1 VPRAYHVI
9 FGTYGFWLPNDP
21 RGSWSTF
28 VGSWELHRFGK
39 ATKTIETDSLAHQPH
54 DIRRRMAAKHFLKS
68 PPVVLEGADALV
80 ASEGFKRAFAES
92 SRTCVAC
99 SILPQHV
106 HLILGE
112 TERPINQVISHLK
125 ARATNRLR
133 EARHWPDDR
142 PIWAR
147 GSWRVFLDSDDQ
159 IATAIAY
166 VEANPEKEGK
176 PPQRWSFVRK
186 WTP

>member
-1 VPRAYHVI
+1 MPRAYHVI

-39 ATKTIETDSLAHQPH
+39 ATKSIETVSLAHQSH
-54 DIRRRMAAKHFLKS
+54 DTRRRVTAKHFLKS
-68 PPVVLEGADALV
+68 PPVIFGGADAL
-80 ASEGFKRAFAES
+80 AAAEGFKRALAES
-92 SRTCVAC
+92 SVACVAC

-112 TERPINQVISHLK
+112 TDRPIVQTVSHLK
-125 ARATNRLR
+125 ARATHRLR
-133 EARHWPDDR
+133 ESRDWSDSQPV
-142 PIWAR
+142 WAR
-147 GSWRVFLDSDDQ
+147 GSWRVFLDTDDQ
-159 IATAIAY
+159 IAAAIAY

-176 PPQRWSFVRK
+176 PPQLWSFVTK